1 MSRAAVKYRK
11 VAWPKPRGFR
21 QGTGRFE
28 FGDHALGNVAREHL
42 EWLAVRGY
50 SASTV
55 YQRRIGLLRFFRW
68 CEERALTDA
77 REITKPILERYQK
90 HLFYYRKGN
99 GRPLA
104 PQAQARLLLSL
115 KAFFK
120 WLSKENRI
128 LSNPASELE
137 LPKTPK
143 RLPKVIL
150 SVQEIEAVLREADP
164 AHVRGLRDRAMLET
178 LYSTGVRRAE
188 LCNLALYD
196 IDLDRHA
203 LRVRGGKG
211 NKDRL
216 IPIGQRACAWVEK
229 YLTDSRPQLLVADHD
244 MLFVT
249 DYGEPLTHAFLTNR
263 IKRLLRLAH
272 IEKAGG
278 AHLFRHA
285 MATHMLDNGADTRFI
300 QAMLGHANLQ
310 TTQIYTQ
317 VSIEKLRQIHEAT
330 HPARLERQAKRTSD
344 AIDERSERDALLSA
358 LAAESDEDEDAD
370 SDSDESADRD
380 ALA

>member
-1 MSRAAVKYRK
+1 MTRPAKYHK
-11 VAWPKPRGFR
+11 AAWPKPRGFR
-21 QGTGRFE
+21 PGHGRLE
-28 FGDHALGNVAREHL
+28 FGDHALGHVAREHL

-50 SASTV
+50 SAGTV

-68 CEERALTDA
+68 CEERALSDA
-77 REITKPILERYQK
+77 RQITKPVLERYQK
-90 HLFYYRKGN
+90 HLFYYRKQD

-104 PQAQARLLLSL
+104 PQAQARLLISL

-120 WLSKENRI
+120 WLAKENHI
-128 LSNPASELE
+128 LGNPASELE

-150 SVQEIEAVLREADP
+150 SVAEIEAVLHEADP
-164 AHVRGLRDRAMLET
+164 HHVHGLRDRAMLET

-188 LCNLALYD
+188 LCNLTLYD
-196 IDLDRHA
+196 IDLNRHS
-203 LRVRGGKG
+203 LRVTGGKG

-216 IPIGQRACAWVEK
+216 IPIGARACAWVEK
-229 YLTDSRPQLLVADHD
+229 YLIESRPQLLVADHD
-244 MLFVT
+244 TLFVT
-249 DYGEPLTHAFLTNR
+249 AHGEPLTHAFLTNR
-263 IKRLLRLAH
+263 IKALLRYAG
-272 IEKAGG
+272 IGKGGG

-330 HPARLERQAKRTSD
+330 HPAKLTRRDSSPQDANGISD
-344 AIDERSERDALLSA
+344 AQRALIDA
-358 LAAESDEDEDAD
+358 LAAEIDEDAD
-370 SDSDESADRD
+370 A
-380 ALA
+380 

>member
-1 MSRAAVKYRK
+1 MSRALVKYRR

-21 QGTGRFE
+21 KRSRLE
-28 FGDHALGNVAREHL
+28 FAEHALGHLARAYL

-50 SASTV
+50 SGSTI
-55 YQRRIGLLRFFRW
+55 YHRRMGLLRFFRW

-90 HLFYYRKGN
+90 HLFYYRKQN

-104 PQAQARLLLSL
+104 PQAQARLLLAL

-120 WLSKENRI
+120 WLSKENHI

-150 SVQEIEAVLREADP
+150 SVAEIEAVLHEADP

-188 LCNLALYD
+188 LCNLTLYD
-196 IDLDRHA
+196 IDSDRQA
-203 LRVRGGKG
+203 LRINGGKG
-211 NKDRL
+211 NKDRM
-216 IPIGQRACAWVEK
+216 IPIGSRALAWVEK
-229 YLTDSRPQLLVADHD
+229 YLIESRPQLLVNDHD
-244 MLFVT
+244 TLFVT
-249 DYGEPLTHAFLTNR
+249 DYGEPLTHQVLTSR
-263 IKRLLRLAH
+263 IKRLLRLAG
-272 IEKAGG
+272 IDKTGG

-330 HPARLERQAKRTSD
+330 HPARLERQAPRTRDEID
-344 AIDERSERDALLSA
+344 ASSERDALLDS
-358 LAAESDEDEDAD
+358 LAAEADEDI
-370 SDSDESADRD
+370 DSDESADAD
-380 ALA
+380 ADA

>member
-1 MSRAAVKYRK
+1 MTRPAKYRK
-11 VAWPKPRGFR
+11 AAWPKARGFR
-21 QGTGRFE
+21 HGRLE
-28 FGDHALGNVAREHL
+28 FGDHALGHVAREHL

-50 SASTV
+50 SGSTV

-68 CEERALTDA
+68 CDERALSDA
-77 REITKPILERYQK
+77 RQITKPILERYQK
-90 HLFYYRKGN
+90 HLFYYRKQD

-104 PQAQARLLLSL
+104 PQAQARLLISL

-120 WLSKENRI
+120 WLTKENHI
-128 LSNPASELE
+128 PGNPASELE

-150 SVQEIEAVLREADP
+150 SVAEIEAVLHEADP
-164 AHVRGLRDRAMLET
+164 HHVHGLRDRAMLET

-188 LCNLALYD
+188 LCNLRLYD
-196 IDLDRHA
+196 IDLNRHS
-203 LRVRGGKG
+203 LRVTAGKG

-216 IPIGQRACAWVEK
+216 IPIGARACAWIEK
-229 YLTDSRPQLLVADHD
+229 YLIESRPQLLVADHD
-244 MLFVT
+244 TLFVT
-249 DYGEPLTHAFLTNR
+249 AHGEPLTHAFLTNR
-263 IKRLLRLAH
+263 IKALLRHAG
-272 IEKAGG
+272 IGKGGG

-330 HPARLERQAKRTSD
+330 HPAKLSRATHNAATPHD
-344 AIDERSERDALLSA
+344 AGVLVQRDATLDA
-358 LAAESDEDEDAD
+358 LAAESDEDEGAD
-370 SDSDESADRD
+370 SKVA
-380 ALA
+380 